1 VKWMPFATDD
11 RYGVVDLN
19 KAMGAFSGVAGYAAT
34 EFFCDEERTVELR
47 LEPLPLTGSGKIM
60 KSSLRDEKW
69 RGFARSVN

>member
-1 VKWMPFATDD
+1 
-11 RYGVVDLN
+11 
-19 KAMGAFSGVAGYAAT
+19 
-34 EFFCDEERTVELR
+34 VELR